1 MVSNLQEQLKVQK
14 MNIDERMSK
23 IGKKIAIGSGK
34 GGVGKSVVTSLIASY
49 LAKQGKSVGILDLD
63 ITGHSITMMFVTND
77 KPIGARSCIMPVLT
91 DSGIKIMSMSLLLPK
106 NEDAVIWRGPMISGA
121 VSQFLADIIW
131 DELDYLLFD
140 LPPGTSDVQ
149 LTLMQSIKLDGF
161 LVVTSPQTLA
171 ATIVKK
177 AISMAQEL
185 NVKIIGAVENMS
197 YATCPDCGKKINV
210 FGNGDE
216 NKMGVPIVGKIPIDP
231 EISKLCDEGKI
242 EKYEI
247 DLGGIFEIL
256 EGL

>member
-1 MVSNLQEQLKVQK
+1 
-14 MNIDERMSK
+14 
-23 IGKKIAIGSGK
+23 
-34 GGVGKSVVTSLIASY
+34 
-49 LAKQGKSVGILDLD
+49 
-63 ITGHSITMMFVTND
+63 
-77 KPIGARSCIMPVLT
+77 
-91 DSGIKIMSMSLLLPK
+91 
-106 NEDAVIWRGPMISGA
+106 
-121 VSQFLADIIW
+121 
-131 DELDYLLFD
+131 
-140 LPPGTSDVQ
+140 
-149 LTLMQSIKLDGF
+149 
-161 LVVTSPQTLA
+161 
-171 ATIVKK
+171 
-177 AISMAQEL
+177 MAQEL